1 MEQSRR
7 RVGLDV
13 DAQLTSVVAGR
24 GRPAL
29 HFWILLRLAQCCYQ
43 AFCFVGDDGVDSP
56 FSELAHARG
65 TIHGPEHCSLAG
77 IVNLLNQFPLRQVV
91 SRNNPLRWE
100 VAPAFDLGTCV
111 AKKAQRDRR
120 VEVVNC
126 GKHRGKEGGN
136 NKFFLW
142 RVAG

>member
-1 MEQSRR
+1 MEQSRLGGGLGCR
-7 RVGLDV
+7 RSIDLSGGRAGTPGAPFV
-13 DAQLTSVVAGR
+13 DLLLIAQY
-24 GRPAL
+24 
-29 HFWILLRLAQCCYQ
+29 FYQ
-43 AFCFVGDDGVDSP
+43 AFCFVGNDGVDSP
-56 FSELAHARG
+56 FGELAHAVG

-77 IVNLLNQFPLRQVV
+77 IVNLLDQFPLRQVV

-100 VAPAFDLGTCV
+100 VAPAFELGTRV

-120 VEVVNC
+120 GEVVNC
-126 GKHRGKEGGN
+126 GKYRGKEGGN